1 MLSPE
6 TFRRGIGRLSLCS
19 QRMPLLFEERWA
31 GFAEGAAG
39 GFSRACSCSHCSTGI
54 VPGST
59 GATCTGRVLPGV
71 LLAFAHL
78 RLAAPGVDFAK
89 VQAHQGVGV
98 VHQLLA
104 PGADGGGLQR
114 QAQLFIEFARQ
125 GLGDGFARFELA
137 ARKFPVAR
145 SMCKRKNIFIGN
157 YVCFAPV
164 KW

>member
-1 MLSPE
+1 MGR
-6 TFRRGIGRLSLCS
+6 FCRGRGWRFLPRLFLQPLQHGNRAGQHGRHLHG
-19 QRMPLLFEERWA
+19 Q
-31 GFAEGAAG
+31 G
-39 GFSRACSCSHCSTGI
+39 
-54 VPGST
+54 
-59 GATCTGRVLPGV
+59 LPGV

-104 PGADGGGLQR
+104 PGADGGSLQR

-145 SMCKRKNIFIGN
+145 VG
-157 YVCFAPV
+157 FAGRARGEQE
-164 KW
+164 